1 VKLSEPSLPSRA
13 RDPAAKLFCGGGSA
27 VLALDLGSSTGWA
40 LRGADG
46 TITSGVQQ
54 FRPNRF
60 EGGGMAF
67 LRFNHWL
74 GEVVESS
81 GPITAVFFEEV
92 RAHAGTIAAH
102 VYGGFLAHLEAWAE
116 FRDVPYQGVPVGTIK
131 RFIAGKGNADK
142 QTVIAA
148 VKARGFAPADDNEAD
163 AISILLWAIEN
174 YGGAS

>member
-1 VKLSEPSLPSRA
+1 
-13 RDPAAKLFCGGGSA
+13 
-27 VLALDLGSSTGWA
+27 
-40 LRGADG
+40 
-46 TITSGVQQ
+46 
-54 FRPNRF
+54 
-60 EGGGMAF
+60 MAF

-74 GEVVESS
+74 SELAESS
-81 GPITAVFFEEV
+81 GPIGAVFFEEV
-92 RAHAGTIAAH
+92 RAHAGTLAAH

-116 FRDVPYQGVPVGTIK
+116 FRDIPYQGVPVGTIK

-142 QTVIAA
+142 RAVVAA

>member
-1 VKLSEPSLPSRA
+1 VKSSRT
-13 RDPAAKLFCGGGSA
+13 RTLDPAARLFCGDQSA
-27 VLALDLGSSTGWA
+27 VLALDLGSFTGWA

-46 TITSGVQQ
+46 AITSGVQQ

-74 GEVVESS
+74 SELAESS

-92 RAHAGTIAAH
+92 RAHAGTLAAH

-116 FRDVPYQGVPVGTIK
+116 FRDVSYQGVPVGTIK

-174 YGGAS
+174 YGGTR

>member
-1 VKLSEPSLPSRA
+1 MKPSKSSLALRA
-13 RDPAAKLFCGGGSA
+13 RDPAAKLFCGDRSTI
-27 VLALDLGSSTGWA
+27 LALDLGSSTGWA

-46 TITSGVQQ
+46 VITSGVQQ

-74 GEVVESS
+74 SELAESS

-92 RAHAGTIAAH
+92 RAHAGTLAAH

-142 QTVIAA
+142 RVVIEA

-174 YGGAS
+174 YGSAS

>member
-1 VKLSEPSLPSRA
+1 MKLSKTSLPLRE
-13 RDPAAKLFCGGGSA
+13 RDPAAKLLCGDGSA
-27 VLALDLGSSTGWA
+27 VLALDLGSLTGWA
-40 LRGADG
+40 LRGVDG
-46 TITSGVQQ
+46 AITSGVQQ

-74 GEVVESS
+74 GELAESS
-81 GPITAVFFEEV
+81 GPIAAVFFEEV

-142 QTVIAA
+142 QAVIAA

-163 AISILLWAIEN
+163 AIAILLWAIEN

>member
-1 VKLSEPSLPSRA
+1 MR
-13 RDPAAKLFCGGGSA
+13 R
-27 VLALDLGSSTGWA
+27 
-40 LRGADG
+40 ADG

-74 GEVVESS
+74 SELAESS

-92 RAHAGTIAAH
+92 RAHAGTLAAH

-174 YGGAS
+174 YGDAS

>member
-1 VKLSEPSLPSRA
+1 MKLSQESSTSRA
-13 RDPAAKLFCGGGSA
+13 LNPAAKLFCGEGSTI
-27 VLALDLGSSTGWA
+27 LALDLGSLTGWA

-46 TITSGVQQ
+46 AITSGVQQ

-67 LRFNHWL
+67 LRFNQWL
-74 GEVVESS
+74 SELAESS
-81 GPITAVFFEEV
+81 GPIAAVFFEEV
-92 RAHAGTIAAH
+92 RAHAGTFAAH

-142 QTVIAA
+142 KAVIAA